1 MVHVAGVRLYLHS
14 VDEPELRRWE
24 EDMGRLLVAVKE
36 ERVTRR
42 NVAPGDGAGAGGAGA
57 GGDLSDS
64 ETDQDEAN

>member
-42 NVAPGDGAGAGGAGA
+42 NVAPGDGGAGA

-64 ETDQDEAN
+64 ESDQDEAN